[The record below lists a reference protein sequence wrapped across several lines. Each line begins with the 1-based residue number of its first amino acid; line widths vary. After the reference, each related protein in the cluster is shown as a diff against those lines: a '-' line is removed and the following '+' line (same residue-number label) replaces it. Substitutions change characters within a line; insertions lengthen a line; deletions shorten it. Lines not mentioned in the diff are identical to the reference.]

1 MALLKAD
8 EVVFGVLSFE
18 GPDPYAQA
26 GGLAVRVTQ
35 LTEALAQ
42 RGFTVHL
49 FFIGDPEAPGQEAR
63 LDGRLILHRWCQWI
77 SRHHPLGVYDGEE
90 GKRRDFTATA
100 PLYLLEQVIR
110 PALEAGRLPVILAEE
125 WHTAEA
131 VIHLDEL
138 LRARGWRERCVI
150 LWNANNTM
158 SFHRIDWQRLSAAA
172 QLLTV
177 SRYMKHQMW
186 KLGVN
191 PLVIPNGIPSAL
203 LEPVP
208 RERISA
214 LHQALGVDER
224 TVMLF
229 KVGRFDPAKRWL
241 LAVEAAARLK
251 AMGYRVVFP
260 LRGGIEPHGREVFE
274 RAGALGLRTA
284 HLAERPA
291 SWEELLEVLR
301 AQSPAELYALEFPLP
316 QDWLRPFYAAADA
329 VLAIS
334 GHEPFGLAGL
344 EAMAAG
350 GIVFTGATGEEYALD
365 GQAAVVLDTDQPEE
379 IVLRLLDLRA
389 EPARAEALRRAARQR
404 AADFTWP
411 RVLEIFLEKI
421 CVVARAQRAL
431 PWPQPVFRRPNGRV
445 QDVVVYTVV
454 HQPRRL
460 RLPAQPLPRGS
471 SAALLAQR
479 LFDEELN
486 ERYFRR
492 AAQRCYH
499 PAVARFQALLDAGFR
514 LAIGFSLTFLEQAER
529 WDEELLDRFR
539 ELVRHPHVE
548 LVVVEPRHSMLP
560 LWDLPAFIQR
570 MGWAADY
577 LEKAFGVRPRV
588 ADTTE
593 MLMSPSIYHALD
605 GAGFAAA
612 FLDGRPWVLE
622 WRQPTYLYHHNGGR
636 MKLLARHYQLS
647 DDVGYRFSNRNWEGW
662 PLRADRYAE
671 WLAQHPGDFVVL
683 GWDFETFGEHHR
695 EDTGI
700 FAFLEALPQEV
711 MRRGLSFRTP
721 TEILERYGARSF
733 ELPLPAFP
741 STWAGSGGLDFFLG
755 NDAQRAVFRLMIEAY
770 HMACLTGDPEIRELA
785 LYLAQSDNLHML
797 QWFGRSGPEA
807 EVSAYFTPSEW
818 WSLGPERIVWEVQQ
832 VFKNFIAALEPRRA

>member
-63 LDGRLILHRWCQWI
+63 LDGRLILQRWCQWI

-90 GKRRDFTATA
+90 GKRRDFTATT

-274 RAGALGLRTA
+274 RAGALGLRTT

-291 SWEELLEVLR
+291 GWEELLEVLR

-365 GQAAVVLDTDQPEE
+365 GQAAVVLYRSAGGDRPPVAGSAGGTGPRGGPPSGRPSASGGFHMAARPGDLPGE
-379 IVLRLLDLRA
+379 DLRRRPSPGGA
-389 EPARAEALRRAARQR
+389 SVAATGLPTTERPGAGCGGLHGGPSAPPAASARPAPSARILRRA
-404 AADFTWP
+404 
-411 RVLEIFLEKI
+411 L
-421 CVVARAQRAL
+421 
-431 PWPQPVFRRPNGRV
+431 
-445 QDVVVYTVV
+445 
-454 HQPRRL
+454 
-460 RLPAQPLPRGS
+460 
-471 SAALLAQR
+471 
-479 LFDEELN
+479 
-486 ERYFRR
+486 
-492 AAQRCYH
+492 
-499 PAVARFQALLDAGFR
+499 
-514 LAIGFSLTFLEQAER
+514 
-529 WDEELLDRFR
+529 
-539 ELVRHPHVE
+539 
-548 LVVVEPRHSMLP
+548 
-560 LWDLPAFIQR
+560 
-570 MGWAADY
+570 
-577 LEKAFGVRPRV
+577 
-588 ADTTE
+588 
-593 MLMSPSIYHALD
+593 
-605 GAGFAAA
+605 
-612 FLDGRPWVLE
+612 
-622 WRQPTYLYHHNGGR
+622 
-636 MKLLARHYQLS
+636 
-647 DDVGYRFSNRNWEGW
+647 
-662 PLRADRYAE
+662 
-671 WLAQHPGDFVVL
+671 
-683 GWDFETFGEHHR
+683 
-695 EDTGI
+695 
-700 FAFLEALPQEV
+700 
-711 MRRGLSFRTP
+711 
-721 TEILERYGARSF
+721 
-733 ELPLPAFP
+733 
-741 STWAGSGGLDFFLG
+741 GSG
-755 NDAQRAVFRLMIEAY
+755 AVR
-770 HMACLTGDPEIRELA
+770 
-785 LYLAQSDNLHML
+785 
-797 QWFGRSGPEA
+797 
-807 EVSAYFTPSEW
+807 
-818 WSLGPERIVWEVQQ
+818 
-832 VFKNFIAALEPRRA
+832 